1 MDCAVKWGGGD
12 VLLERKMKGKSNP
25 HPLQLLFPIISY
37 KGGGREGPSLGVG
50 GGGAQCCECGGFE
63 GGASLDRFVEMM
75 GGEAVSGG
83 GVLSCICLAPQLV
96 CGCSTRAPL
105 AFFLA
110 WGGWRQRG
118 GCAGFLCRT
127 GQVTVRERG
136 RGRWVCFREE
146 GTSVK
151 GAGSGRGGGEVRD
164 LKSGVVGRGE
174 GPFSPQLF

>member
-1 MDCAVKWGGGD
+1 MGLHAKTAFVC
-12 VLLERKMKGKSNP
+12 
-25 HPLQLLFPIISY
+25 
-37 KGGGREGPSLGVG
+37 
-50 GGGAQCCECGGFE
+50 E
-63 GGASLDRFVEMM
+63 GGLQGEASSQALPMALQGCPWVWEVQVHSVVRGVWVWCFPRSFVVMM

-83 GVLSCICLAPQLV
+83 GVLSCIYLAPQLV

-136 RGRWVCFREE
+136 R
-146 GTSVK
+146 
-151 GAGSGRGGGEVRD
+151 
-164 LKSGVVGRGE
+164 
-174 GPFSPQLF
+174 

>member
-1 MDCAVKWGGGD
+1 M
-12 VLLERKMKGKSNP
+12 
-25 HPLQLLFPIISY
+25 
-37 KGGGREGPSLGVG
+37 G
-50 GGGAQCCECGGFE
+50 GGGAQCCECGGF
-63 GGASLDRFVEMM
+63 GCGASLDRFVVMM

-127 GQVTVRERG
+127 GQVTVRERSVPTLPREIVPPG
-136 RGRWVCFREE
+136 GKSEGGSISRTAKRGDNFSYC
-146 GTSVK
+146 
-151 GAGSGRGGGEVRD
+151 RGVAV
-164 LKSGVVGRGE
+164 LV
-174 GPFSPQLF
+174 